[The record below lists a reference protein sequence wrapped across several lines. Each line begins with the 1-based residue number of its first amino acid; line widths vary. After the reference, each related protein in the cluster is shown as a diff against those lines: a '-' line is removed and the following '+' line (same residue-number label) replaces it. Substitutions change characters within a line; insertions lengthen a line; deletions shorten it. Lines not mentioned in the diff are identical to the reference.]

1 MDGAELCD
9 YIVVGAG
16 SAGAI
21 VAARLSEDGRHRVL
35 LLEAGASDKR
45 FWVQVPLGYGRI
57 WHDERVNW
65 KYWSEPV
72 PGLGNRPDYYP
83 RGKLLGGSSSINAM
97 VYMRGQREDFEAWK
111 AEGNPGWGWDDVLAT
126 YRRLEDHFLGAG
138 DLHGAGGPIHVAS
151 TEAAAHPTTVHFL
164 EAGREL
170 GYPVLDDLNGP
181 TREGVGYIQLTTRDG
196 LRLSSARA
204 FLWPAYK
211 RANLAVATGAHAT
224 RILFDGDRATG
235 VEYRRNGTLRRA
247 AARREVIVAG
257 GAINTPQ
264 LLQLSG
270 IGPGALLQRH
280 GIPVHRDLPVGLNL
294 QDHLGYDHMYR
305 ATRPT
310 LNDVLYPWLGKL
322 RVGAQYLLTRGGP
335 LSIGSSHAGGFVR
348 TAPGPADGTP
358 NMQLYFAPISF
369 ERMVPGKRKVTQAD
383 PFPGICVSVS
393 PCRPTSRG
401 TIEIR
406 SADPF
411 AAPAIQPNTLGT
423 AEDMAE
429 LVGGA
434 RFLRRLAATKA
445 LSALIE
451 RESAPGPAVDSD
463 EALAEDIRKRCYSI
477 FHPCGTARMGPDPRD
492 AVVDA
497 RLRVHGVDRLR
508 VIDAS
513 VFPQIT
519 SGNLNAPSL
528 MVGQRGAELVLE
540 DAR

>member
-1 MDGAELCD
+1 MDGAEAYD

-16 SAGAI
+16 SAGSI
-21 VAARLSEDGRHRVL
+21 VAARLSESGRHRVL
-35 LLEAGASDKR
+35 LLEAGGTDKR

-57 WHDERVNW
+57 WHDARVNW

-83 RGKLLGGSSSINAM
+83 RGKLLGGSGSINAM
-97 VYMRGQREDFEAWK
+97 VYMRGQREDFAAWEAL
-111 AEGNPGWGWDDVLAT
+111 GNPGWGWDEVLAT
-126 YRRLEDHFLGAG
+126 YRRLEDHHLGAS
-138 DLHGAGGPIHVAS
+138 DLHGSGGPIHISS
-151 TEAAAHPTTVHFL
+151 TRDAAHPTADVFL

-170 GYPVLDDLNGP
+170 GYPVLDDVNGP
-181 TREGVGYIQLTTRDG
+181 TREGVAHIQLNTRHG
-196 LRLSSARA
+196 MRQSAARA
-204 FLWPAYK
+204 FLWPAAR
-211 RANLAVATGAHAT
+211 RANLRVATRAHAT
-224 RILFDGDRATG
+224 RILFDGARATG
-235 VEYRRNGTLRRA
+235 VEYRRGGSLVRA
-247 AARREVIVAG
+247 TARAEVIVAG

-270 IGPGALLQRH
+270 VGPGALLQHH
-280 GIPVHRDLPVGLNL
+280 GIAVLRDLPAGRNL

-310 LNDVLYPWLGKL
+310 LNDVLYPWLGKM
-322 RVGAQYLLTRGGP
+322 RVGLQYLLTRGGP
-335 LSIGSSHAGGFVR
+335 LSIGSSHAGGVVR
-348 TAPGPADGTP
+348 TEPGPRDGAP

-369 ERMVPGKRKVTQAD
+369 ERLEPGKRKVTQAD

-401 TIEIR
+401 QIEIR
-406 SADPF
+406 SPDPF
-411 AAPAIQPNTLGT
+411 APPSIQPNTLGT

-451 RESAPGPAVDSD
+451 RESAPGPDVESD
-463 EALAEDIRKRCYSI
+463 AALEADIRRRCYSI
-477 FHPCGTARMGPDPRD
+477 FHPCGTARMGPDARD

-497 RLRVHGVDRLR
+497 RLRVHRVEGLR

-513 VFPQIT
+513 IFPLIT
-519 SGNLNAPSL
+519 SGNLNAPSM
-528 MVGQRGAELVLE
+528 MVGQRGADLVLE

>member
-1 MDGAELCD
+1 MPGEEAYD

-16 SAGAI
+16 SAGSI
-21 VAARLSEDGRHRVL
+21 VAARLSEGGRHSVL
-35 LLEAGASDKR
+35 LLEAGGTDKR

-83 RGKLLGGSSSINAM
+83 RGKLLGGSGSINAM
-97 VYMRGQREDFEAWK
+97 VYMRGQREDYEAWR
-111 AEGNPGWGWDDVLAT
+111 ALGNPGWGWDEVLAA
-126 YRRLEDHFLGAG
+126 YRRLEDHHLGASA
-138 DLHGAGGPIHVAS
+138 LHGSGGPLHIAS
-151 TEAAAHPTTVHFL
+151 TRDAAHPTAGVFL

-170 GYPVLDDLNGP
+170 GYPVLDDVNGP
-181 TREGVGYIQLTTRDG
+181 TREGVAYIQLTTRG
-196 LRLSSARA
+196 GMRHSASRA
-204 FLWPAYK
+204 FLWPASR
-211 RANLAVATGAHAT
+211 RANLRIVTRAHAT
-224 RILFDGDRATG
+224 RLLFDGARATG
-235 VEYRRNGTLRRA
+235 VEYRRDGSLRRA
-247 AARREVIVAG
+247 TARAEVIVAG

-270 IGPGALLQRH
+270 IGPGALLQLH
-280 GIPVHRDLPVGLNL
+280 GIQVRRDLPVGLNL

-310 LNDVLYPWLGKL
+310 LNDVLYPLLGKL
-322 RVGAQYLLTRGGP
+322 RVGLQYLLTRGGP

-348 TAPGPADGTP
+348 SEPGPRDGTP

-383 PFPGICVSVS
+383 PFPGICISVS

-401 TIEIR
+401 TVEIR
-406 SADPF
+406 SPDPF

-451 RESAPGPAVDSD
+451 RESAPGPDVQSD
-463 EALAEDIRKRCYSI
+463 EALAEDIRRRCYSI
-477 FHPCGTARMGPDPRD
+477 FHPCGTARMGPHPRD

-497 RLRVHGVDRLR
+497 RLRVHGVEGLR

-513 VFPQIT
+513 VFPLIT
-519 SGNLNAPSL
+519 SGNLNAPSM
-528 MVGQRGAELVLE
+528 MVGLRGAELVLE